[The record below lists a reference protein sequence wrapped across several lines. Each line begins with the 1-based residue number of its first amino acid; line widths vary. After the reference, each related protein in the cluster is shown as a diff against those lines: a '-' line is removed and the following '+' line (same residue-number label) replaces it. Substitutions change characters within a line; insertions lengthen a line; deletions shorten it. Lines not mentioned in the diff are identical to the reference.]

1 MNENTANMKLTDDL
15 LLLKKIISDLKRKL
29 YHNMKQKEYNRRNK
43 EKRRIYDKQ
52 YRSINKEKI
61 AINDSIRHKKY
72 YSINK
77 EKINKRNSLYY
88 NNGYEKRRKSV
99 DINFKL
105 RKLLRT
111 RLQSAM
117 RGNYKSGS
125 AVRDLGC
132 SIDEL
137 KIHLEKQFKSG
148 MNWQNHGKF
157 GWHID
162 HIKPLSS
169 FDLTNPQQ
177 LKEAVHHTNL
187 QPLWWQENLSKQ
199 KC

>member
-1 MNENTANMKLTDDL
+1 MKLTDDL